1 MAKKTSFTIP
11 LTAEQRERLTAVL
24 KTGNYRP
31 RETPYTTISV
41 EGPDCNIAL
50 YTSGKC
56 VVQGQGAED
65 WVTFTL
71 EPEVLQEAKLGYE
84 NILSPEMFQ
93 PHIGVDESGK
103 GDFFGPLVI
112 AAAYVDDHIIPK
124 FKELN
129 VRDSKQI
136 TSDRKAEELADS
148 IMEVLGDRFA
158 MVTIGPRAY
167 NRLYTKMR
175 SVNRMLAWGHARAIE
190 DLLAKVPHVSRAVSD
205 QFGPTQQ
212 IERALMQKG
221 REIKLEQRPRAE
233 SDPAVAAASILARA
247 GFLKALREI
256 QNKFVLKIPKGAS
269 AQVRETAQTLIGKA
283 GPQVLLDIAKCHF
296 KTADDVL
303 TAVGQSRAAL
313 GPEGAVT
320 SQAKAD
326 WKSIR
331 KRQQAGDKPASS
343 A

>member
-1 MAKKTSFTIP
+1 MAKKTSYTFALSP
-11 LTAEQRERLTAVL
+11 GQQEQLVALLR
-24 KTGNYRP
+24 TGNYRP
-31 RETPYTTISV
+31 RETPYTIISV

-56 VVQGQGAED
+56 VIQGQGAED
-65 WVTFTL
+65 WVTYTL
-71 EPEVLQEAKLGYE
+71 EPNVLLEARLGYE
-84 NILSPEMFQ
+84 SVHTPEIFQ

-112 AAAYVDDHIIPK
+112 AAAYVDEEIVPAFQK
-124 FKELN
+124 LN
-129 VRDSKQI
+129 VRDSKAI
-136 TSDRKAEELADS
+136 TSDKKAEELADA
-148 IMEVLGDRFA
+148 IADVLGDRFA
-158 MVTIGPRAY
+158 LVTIGPRSY

-190 DLLAKVPHVSRAVSD
+190 DLLAKTPNATRAISD
-205 QFGPTQQ
+205 QFGPTRQ
-212 IERALMQKG
+212 IERALMKKG
-221 REIKLEQRPRAE
+221 RTIKLEQRPRAE

-247 GFLKALREI
+247 GFLRALRDI
-256 QNKFVLKIPKGAS
+256 QKKFGIVIPKGAS
-269 AQVRETAQTLIGKA
+269 PQVRQAAQTIVTKA
-283 GPQVLLDIAKCHF
+283 GPTALLDIAKCHF

-313 GPEGAVT
+313 GPEGAAT

-331 KRQQAGDKPASS
+331 KKQQAKES
-343 A
+343 

>member
-1 MAKKTSFTIP
+1 MAKKTSYTIP
-11 LTAEQRERLTAVL
+11 LTPDQQEQLATLLR
-24 KTGNYRP
+24 TGNYRP
-31 RETPYTTISV
+31 RETPYTIISV

-65 WVTFTL
+65 WVAYTL
-71 EPEVLQEAKLGYE
+71 EPQVLLEARLGYE
-84 NILSPEMFQ
+84 SVHTPEMLQ
-93 PHIGVDESGK
+93 PHLGVDESGK

-112 AAAYVDDHIIPK
+112 AAAYVDEKIVPV

-136 TSDRKAEELADS
+136 TSDKKAEELADQ
-148 IMEVLGDRFA
+148 IADALGNRFA
-158 MVTIGPRAY
+158 LVTIGPRAY
-167 NRLYTKMR
+167 NRLYAKMR

-190 DLLAKVPHVSRAVSD
+190 DLLAKVPHVTRAVSD
-205 QFGPTQQ
+205 QFGPTAQ

-221 REIKLEQRPRAE
+221 RSIKLEQRPRAE

-247 GFLKALREI
+247 GFLRALRDI
-256 QNKFVLKIPKGAS
+256 QKKFGIAIPKGAS
-269 AQVRETAQTLIGKA
+269 PQVRQAAQSIIEKA
-283 GPQVLLDIAKCHF
+283 GPKALLDIAKCHF

-313 GPEGAVT
+313 GPEGAAT

-331 KRQQAGDKPASS
+331 KKQQAEKS
-343 A
+343 

>member
-1 MAKKTSFTIP
+1 MPTKTSFTIP
-11 LTAEQRERLTAVL
+11 LTAEQQDRLIKVL
-24 KTGNYRP
+24 STGNYRP
-31 RETPYTTISV
+31 RETPYTKISV
-41 EGPDCNIAL
+41 TGPDCNIAL

-71 EPEVLQEAKLGYE
+71 EPEVLLEAKLGYE
-84 NILSPEMFQ
+84 TVHTPEMFQ
-93 PHIGVDESGK
+93 PHLGVDESGK

-112 AAAYVDDHIIPK
+112 AAAYVDDKIVPK
-124 FKELN
+124 FQEMN
-129 VRDSKQI
+129 VRDSKTI
-136 TSDRKAEELADS
+136 TSDKKAEEMAEA
-148 IMEVLGDRFA
+148 IMDVLDGRFA
-158 MVTIGPRAY
+158 LVTIGPRAY
-167 NRLYTKMR
+167 NRLYAKMR

-190 DLLAKVPHVSRAVSD
+190 DLLEKVPHTKRAVSD

-212 IERALMQKG
+212 IERALMKKG

-247 GFLKALREI
+247 GFLRALRDMRKRFEI
-256 QNKFVLKIPKGAS
+256 EIPKGAS
-269 AQVRETAQTLIGKA
+269 AKVRETAQTIITKA
-283 GPQVLLDIAKCHF
+283 GPTVLLDIAKCHF

-303 TAVGQSRAAL
+303 TAVGQSRTAL
-313 GPEGAVT
+313 GPEGAAT

-331 KRQQAGDKPASS
+331 KKQAEKK
-343 A
+343 

>member
-1 MAKKTSFTIP
+1 MPKKTSFTVALSP
-11 LTAEQRERLTAVL
+11 EQRERLTDL
-24 KTGNYRP
+24 LRRGNYRP

-56 VVQGQGAED
+56 VVQGQGTED

-71 EPEVLQEAKLGYE
+71 EPEVLLEAKLGYE
-84 NILSPEMFQ
+84 TVHTPEMFQ
-93 PHIGVDESGK
+93 PHLGVDESGK

-112 AAAYVDDHIIPK
+112 AAAYVDERIVPR
-124 FKELN
+124 FQELN

-136 TSDRKAEELADS
+136 TSDRKAEELSDAILD
-148 IMEVLGDRFA
+148 VLGDRYA
-158 MVTIGPRAY
+158 VVTIGPRAY
-167 NRLYTKMR
+167 NRLYAKMR

-190 DLLAKVPHVSRAVSD
+190 DLLAKVPHAPRAVSD
-205 QFGPTQQ
+205 QFGPTAQ
-212 IERALMQKG
+212 IERALLKKG

-247 GFLKALREI
+247 GFLRALRDM
-256 QNKFVLKIPKGAS
+256 KKAYGVDIPKGAS
-269 AQVRETAQTLIGKA
+269 AQVREAAQSLVKKQGAK
-283 GPQVLLDIAKCHF
+283 VLLDIAKCHF

-313 GPEGAVT
+313 GPEGAAT

-326 WKSIR
+326 WAAIR
-331 KRQQAGDKPASS
+331 KKQREAGQ
-343 A
+343 

>member
-1 MAKKTSFTIP
+1 MAKKTSYTIALSP
-11 LTAEQRERLTAVL
+11 EQRERLTNVL
-24 KTGNYRP
+24 RTGNYRP

-65 WVTFTL
+65 WVTYTL
-71 EPEVLQEAKLGYE
+71 EPEVLLEARLGYE
-84 NILSPEMFQ
+84 TVHTPEMFQ
-93 PHIGVDESGK
+93 PHLGVDESGK

-112 AAAYVDDHIIPK
+112 AAAYVDDRIVPVFQK
-124 FKELN
+124 LN

-136 TSDRKAEELADS
+136 TSDRKAEELADE
-148 IMEVLGDRFA
+148 IQKVLGDRFA
-158 MVTIGPRAY
+158 LVTIGPRAY
-167 NRLYTKMR
+167 NRLYAKMR

-190 DLLAKVPHVSRAVSD
+190 DLLGKVPHAPRAVSD
-205 QFGPTQQ
+205 QFGPTAQ

-221 REIKLEQRPRAE
+221 RTIKLEQRPRAE

-247 GFLKALREI
+247 GFLRALRDM
-256 QNKFVLKIPKGAS
+256 QKKFGIAIPKGAS
-269 AQVRETAQTLIGKA
+269 AQVRTTAQTIIGKA
-283 GPQVLLDIAKCHF
+283 GPGVLLDIAKCHF
-296 KTADDVL
+296 KTTDDVL
-303 TAVGQSRAAL
+303 AAVGQSRAAL

-320 SQAKAD
+320 SQPKAD

-331 KRQQAGDKPASS
+331 KKQQAAGK
-343 A
+343 